1 MRHLSQIKFITEV
14 VVEYIIISAF
24 FIFLLI
30 ITFYLP
36 ISMSKFSKVIV
47 CSVGF
52 VLSLLNMLFFSFLLL
67 WQFILVSFLL
77 LGVAAY
83 FLIKYLPLPEG
94 NDDKT
99 STNNSDFVKKQ
110 KAQEEFPIKKDNV
123 PNEIDTTYYLEQ
135 MKNDELKRNQS
146 NSNSF
151 KKEELY

>member
-94 NDDKT
+94 NDDT
-99 STNNSDFVKKQ
+99 NSTNNLNFLKKE
-110 KAQEEFPIKKDNV
+110 QEEFPIKKDNV

-151 KKEELY
+151 KKDELY